1 MSDEVVELS
10 ALAYEAGAEPARWP
24 VFLERMS
31 VALRGPTSAFQLQ
44 DLQHQSGSIAFLIG
58 QDPAVADAYNSH
70 YAALNPWTARGGALM
85 EPGRVLVGELVI
97 SLRELKRT
105 EFYAD
110 FLRPQDLAHTI
121 SAVVA
126 RDAENVA
133 FVTVLRS
140 ARLGAYTA
148 GEQALL
154 ARLVPHLRR
163 AFEIHRRLGA
173 MRRRDEALMSTVD
186 RLPWAVMV
194 LDRGR
199 RVAFANA
206 ASRRIDR
213 ATMLRVLARARAGG
227 GTVARATGR
236 PLSVSVAPLVAEEPL
251 VPGGGPMQLV
261 FVVDPDARQSSS
273 LAWLREAYDLTAA
286 EARLTM
292 ALASGASLEDVANTT
307 SVAIGTLRTHLK
319 HALAKT
325 GTRRQSELVRVVLL
339 GAPVFDPEP

>member
-1 MSDEVVELS
+1 VSDEVVELS

-31 VALRGPTSAFQLQ
+31 SALRGPTSAFQLQ
-44 DLQHQSGSIAFLIG
+44 DVQHQSGSIAFLIG
-58 QDPAVADAYNSH
+58 QDPAIADAYSTH
-70 YAALNPWTARGGALM
+70 YAALNPWTAGGAAM
-85 EPGRVLVGELVI
+85 MQPGRILVGELVI
-97 SLRELKRT
+97 SLSALRRT

-110 FLRPQDLAHTI
+110 FLRPQDLAHTL

-140 ARLGAYTA
+140 SRHGAYA
-148 GEQALL
+148 ADEQALL

-173 MRRRDEALMSTVD
+173 MRRRDEALSDTVD

-194 LDRGR
+194 LDRRR
-199 RVAFANA
+199 RVVFANA

-213 ATMLRVLARARAGG
+213 ATMMRVLARARAGG
-227 GTVARATGR
+227 GVVARESGR
-236 PLSVSVAPLVAEEPL
+236 PLGVSVAPLVADDPL
-251 VPGGGPMQLV
+251 VPGGGEMQLV
-261 FVVDPDARQSSS
+261 FVVDPDARQSSP
-273 LAWLREAYDLTAA
+273 LAWLREAYALTAA
-286 EARLTM
+286 EARLCM
-292 ALASGASLEDVANTT
+292 ALAGGASLEDVANST

-339 GAPVFDPEP
+339 GAPVFDPDP